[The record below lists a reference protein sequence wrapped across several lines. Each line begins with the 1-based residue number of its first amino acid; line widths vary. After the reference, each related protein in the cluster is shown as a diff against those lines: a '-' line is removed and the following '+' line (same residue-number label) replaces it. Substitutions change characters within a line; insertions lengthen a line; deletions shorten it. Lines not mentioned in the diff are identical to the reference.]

1 MAKGVSY
8 TVVSVDDFD
17 ATADLAQ
24 GRLVYNKRI
33 RKVFRTM
40 SSVFESKPVI
50 FVSSVAILV
59 LRWALIIGLGIWI
72 LNRRELGAV
81 IRK

>member
-1 MAKGVSY
+1 
-8 TVVSVDDFD
+8 
-17 ATADLAQ
+17 
-24 GRLVYNKRI
+24 
-33 RKVFRTM
+33 M

-50 FVSSVAILV
+50 FVSSLAILV
-59 LRWALIIGLGIWI
+59 LRWAIIIGLGIWI